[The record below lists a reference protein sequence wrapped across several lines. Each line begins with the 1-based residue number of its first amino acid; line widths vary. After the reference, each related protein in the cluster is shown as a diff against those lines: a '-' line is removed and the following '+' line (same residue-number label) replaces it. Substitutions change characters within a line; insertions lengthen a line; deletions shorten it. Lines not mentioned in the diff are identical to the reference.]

1 MQIGFHGAAGQVTG
15 SKHLISLDNGKRI
28 LLDCGM
34 FQGEGPETFQMN
46 AHFGFPPHTINYLI
60 LSHAH
65 IDHCGLIPRL
75 VAEGF
80 RGKIFT
86 TAATRDLCAILLE
99 DSAGILE
106 EEANDRD
113 RKPLFTMENVKEA
126 LGLFRD
132 VKYGVPLQIEE
143 GVELL
148 LTDAGH
154 ILGSACVNLKITEND
169 KTTHILFSGDVG
181 RYNSRLLRDPQ
192 PCPQAD
198 IIICESTYG
207 DTIHQ
212 TRDEAEEILKT
223 VILETCGLKK
233 GKVIIPAFS
242 VGRTQDLIYLL
253 NKLDFEKKIPADTE
267 VFIDSP
273 LAIDATE
280 VVSRHQECFDEETL
294 AFMKKDSKPFDFDS
308 LTFVKRVQDSI
319 ALNDYEGPCVIIAS
333 SGMMEAGRIRHHL
346 AHTLGDEKNTILI
359 NSYADPDSLGG
370 RLKAGDKEVEI
381 WDKMFT
387 VKADVIVMDALSAH
401 ADRDELLRFLSS
413 QDKKQ
418 VTHFFLVHGEEK
430 VRDVFR
436 ERLIQE
442 GFSNVHLPERGEVV
456 QIDESKIE

>member
-1 MQIGFHGAAGQVTG
+1 MKIGFHGAAGQVTG

-34 FQGEGPETFQMN
+34 FQGEGPETFHMN
-46 AHFGFPPHTINYLI
+46 SHFGFPPHTVDYLI

-80 RGKIFT
+80 KGKIFA

-106 EEANDRD
+106 EEAQKRD
-113 RKPLFTMENVKEA
+113 RPPLYTMENMKAA
-126 LGLFRD
+126 LQLFRD
-132 VKYGVPLQIEE
+132 VKYNKPQTIEE

-148 LTDAGH
+148 FTDAGH
-154 ILGSACVNLKITEND
+154 ILGSACVNLKITEGE
-169 KTTHILFSGDVG
+169 KTTRLLFSGDVG

-207 DTIHQ
+207 NSLHQ
-212 TRDEAEEILKT
+212 TRDEAEDILRT

-280 VVSRHQECFDEETL
+280 VVSKHKECFDDETL
-294 AFMKKDSKPFDFDS
+294 EFMKQDSKPFDFDS

-319 ALNDYEGPCVIIAS
+319 ALNDYKGPCVIIAS

-346 AHTLGDEKNTILI
+346 AHTMGDDRNTILI

-370 RLKAGDKEVEI
+370 HLKAGDKEVEM
-381 WDKMFT
+381 WGKTFQ
-387 VKADVIVMDALSAH
+387 VNADVIVMDALSAH
-401 ADRDELLRFLSS
+401 ADQNELLEFLSS
-413 QDKKQ
+413 QDPKQ
-418 VTHFFLVHGEEK
+418 VKHFFLVHGEEE

-436 ERLIQE
+436 LKLMEK
-442 GFSNVHLPERGEVV
+442 GFSDIHLPERGEVAD
-456 QIDESKIE
+456 IS

>member
-15 SKHLISLDNGKRI
+15 SKHLISLDKGKRI

-46 AHFGFPPHTINYLI
+46 AHFGFPPHTVDYLV

-80 RGKIFT
+80 KGKIFA
-86 TAATRDLCAILLE
+86 TAATRDLTAILLE
-99 DSAGILE
+99 DSAGIVE
-106 EEANDRD
+106 EEANERNQ
-113 RKPLFTMENVKEA
+113 KPLFTMENVKQA

-132 VKYGVPLQIEE
+132 VKYNTPHTIED
-143 GVELL
+143 GIELL
-148 LTDAGH
+148 FTDAGH
-154 ILGSACVNLKITEND
+154 ILGSACVNLKITEGEN
-169 KTTHILFSGDVG
+169 TIRLLFSGDVG
-181 RYNSRLLRDPQ
+181 RYHSRVLRDPQ

-198 IIICESTYG
+198 IILCESTYG
-207 DTIHQ
+207 DSLHQ
-212 TRDEAEEILKT
+212 TRDEAEEILRA

-253 NKLDFEKKIPADTE
+253 NKLDFEKKIPAGTE

-294 AFMKKDSKPFDFDS
+294 AFMKVDPKPFDFDS

-319 ALNDYEGPCVIIAS
+319 ALNDYKGPCVIIAS

-346 AHTLGDEKNTILI
+346 VHTLGDERNTILI

-381 WDKMFT
+381 WDKMFD

-401 ADRDELLRFLSS
+401 ADQNELLRFLSS
-413 QDKKQ
+413 QDPAKVK
-418 VTHFFLVHGEEK
+418 HFFLVHGEEE

-436 ERLIQE
+436 QKLMEK
-442 GFSNVHLPERGEVV
+442 GFSNIHLPERGEVMD
-456 QIDESKIE
+456 IF